1 VSEVPNLKIRV
12 LTSPDQVADFWAW
25 LTQPGRRMVACDTET
40 TGFEWWNAGFKVRL
54 AQFGDVEGGWAIP
67 YEGWPSLV
75 TGALDWCSRARVPIV
90 FHNVTADAMFLRAMG
105 YQLDW
110 SNVEDTF
117 IWTGVTGFNEQH
129 RGLKE
134 SAMREFGPWA
144 GAGERVLHGGMKAQG
159 WSWADVPMGWK
170 PYPLYGVVDTCVTAA
185 LWELYDMQGRRSN
198 PVYAADHA
206 LELAA
211 MRLTGDMAWRGTP
224 IDGDYIAEQ
233 ISELQDEEDELRETL
248 KTYGITNPNQNGQLE
263 AVLKSVGFDLAAKT
277 ATGVAKLD
285 KEVLKHID
293 HPAARATQRFRY
305 VTRMKGTYL
314 GAMWSNAGGALGRSL
329 MHPGIKPF
337 EARTGRMSVENP
349 PLQQLPNETD
359 EQSDTA
365 RRAVIGRTD
374 DEVVLSSDFGQ
385 IELRLWA
392 HIFRDERMLA
402 RLHEVDKTGEDFFVL
417 VGRDIYKD
425 PTFVKKDPRRTKI
438 KSTIYAKMFA
448 GGIETAAATAG
459 VGVYD
464 LVQVWKD
471 LEAAYPSLKTV
482 GQDDIHTVKTP
493 HGLEHSLTSPFGRKF
508 KVADQGERR
517 KLPNYVTQGTA
528 AIALKKALVALD
540 AAGFGPHMLLPVH
553 DEVVFSMPKHE
564 ADEATHE
571 IAEVMDQVIREE
583 DGWGISVKA
592 KVGVGANWAD
602 AK

>member
-1 VSEVPNLKIRV
+1 MSEVPNLKIRV
-12 LTSPDQVADFWAW
+12 LTSPDQVADFWSW
-25 LTQPGRRMVACDTET
+25 LTTPGRRMVAVDTET
-40 TGFEWWNAGFKVRL
+40 TGFGWWERDFKVRL
-54 AQFGDVEGGWAIP
+54 AQFGDVNGGWAIP
-67 YEGWPSLV
+67 FEGWPSLV
-75 TGALDWCSRARVPIV
+75 TGALDWCSRSRTTTV
-90 FHNVTADAMFLRAMG
+90 FHNASADALFLRAMG

-117 IWTGVTGFNEQH
+117 VWTGVSGFNEQH

-144 GAGERVLHGGMKAQG
+144 GAGERVLHGGMKNQG

-185 LWELYDMQGRRSN
+185 LWELYDMQGRRTKWK
-198 PVYAADHA
+198 ADHD
-206 LELAA
+206 LEIAT
-211 MRLTGDMAWRGTP
+211 MRLTGDMSWRGTP
-224 IDGDYIAEQ
+224 IDGDYIAEAV
-233 ISELQDEEDELRETL
+233 SELQDEEDELRETL
-248 KTYGITNPNQNGQLE
+248 KLYGITNPNQNGQLE
-263 AVLKSVGFDLAAKT
+263 AALKGEGFDLASKT

-285 KEVLKHID
+285 KDVLKHID
-293 HPAARATQRFRY
+293 HPAARATERFRF

-314 GAMWSNAGGALGRSL
+314 GAMWRNAGGALGRGI
-329 MHPGIKPF
+329 MHPGIQPF
-337 EARTGRMSVENP
+337 EARTGRMAVSNP
-349 PLQQLPNETD
+349 PLQQLPAED
-359 EQSDTA
+359 DAA
-365 RRAVIGRTD
+365 RRAVIPRED

-392 HIFRDERMLA
+392 HIFKDDRMLQ

-417 VGRDIYKD
+417 VGRDIYNE
-425 PTFVKKDPRRTKI
+425 PGFVKKDPRRTKI

-459 VGVYD
+459 VGVYE
-464 LVQVWKD
+464 LVPVWKD

-482 GQDDIHTVKTP
+482 GQDDIHTEKGP
-493 HGLEHSLTSPFGRKF
+493 NGLEHSLTSPFGRVF

-528 AIALKKALVALD
+528 AIALKKALVGLD
-540 AAGFGPHMLLPVH
+540 AAGFGEHMLLPVH
-553 DEVVFSMPKHE
+553 DEVVFSMPKGE
-564 ADEATHE
+564 ADEAMHE

-583 DGWGISVKA
+583 DGWGVSVKA
-592 KVGVGANWAD
+592 KVGVGANWAE